1 MGNVIVG
8 GILVII
14 VGLAIYKLR
23 KDKKNGKGCCGDCG
37 SCKNCHQYMQKG
49 NRYKN
54 GCLLYSSQ
62 LSLRLDE
69 GDYSIGQRCDKKT
82 FRLRRNCEQQ
92 KEHFFF

>member
-37 SCKNCHQYMQKG
+37 SCKNCH
-49 NRYKN
+49 
-54 GCLLYSSQ
+54 
-62 LSLRLDE
+62 
-69 GDYSIGQRCDKKT
+69 
-82 FRLRRNCEQQ
+82 
-92 KEHFFF
+92 